1 MNRTDR
7 MYALVESLRNAGTYG
22 RTCTWL
28 AQRFEV
34 STRTVKRDV
43 AALIEAGTPIASCE
57 GRGGGYAL
65 RRDGSLGSVTFT
77 SGEAAAIAIAL
88 SCEPQLPFSP
98 DGRNALSKMIGAMTP
113 PQQREL
119 ASLGARVWIRSRAS
133 AGRARSARIIDEA
146 IRRRVAIH
154 IDYENRAGE
163 ASTRYV
169 EPLAIA
175 RTCGEWY
182 VLAWCRK
189 RAAGRWFRFDR
200 IREARLT
207 RQAAVHRDLDQLFGA
222 APADARPLELDVYSP
237 IHFASN
243 PYKHESRGD

>member
-7 MYALVESLRNAGTYG
+7 MYALVESLRSAGAYG
-22 RTCTWL
+22 RTCAWL

-43 AALIEAGTPIASCE
+43 AALIAAGTPIASCE

-65 RRDGSLGSVTFT
+65 RRDGSPGSVTFT

-98 DGRNALSKMIGAMTP
+98 DGRNALSKVIGAMTP
-113 PQQREL
+113 PQRREL
-119 ASLGARVWIRSRAS
+119 ASLGARVWIRSRVS
-133 AGRARSARIIDEA
+133 AGRARSARVIDEA
-146 IRRRVAIH
+146 IRRRVAVR
-154 IDYENRAGE
+154 IDYEKRAGD
-163 ASTRYV
+163 ASTRCI

-175 RTCGEWY
+175 RTRGEWY
-182 VLAWCRK
+182 VLAWCRE

-200 IREARLT
+200 IRKASIT
-207 RQAAVHRDLDQLFGA
+207 RQGAVHRDLERLFGA
-222 APADARPLELDVYSP
+222 PPPDARPLELDVYRP
-237 IHFASN
+237 ITIRKQSLQ
-243 PYKHESRGD
+243 ERRVRD